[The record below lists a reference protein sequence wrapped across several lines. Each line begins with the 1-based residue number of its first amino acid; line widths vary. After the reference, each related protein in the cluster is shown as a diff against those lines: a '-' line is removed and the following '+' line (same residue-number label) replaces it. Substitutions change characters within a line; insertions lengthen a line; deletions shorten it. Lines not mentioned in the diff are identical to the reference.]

1 MFTVMSRDGKEIKL
15 SPLDVT
21 RWIFIANKRFE
32 NPGDA
37 LANLVKYSKID
48 TKKQGKNIAEQDAY
62 LKGYNDTYNPG
73 G

>member
-21 RWIFIANKRFE
+21 RWVFIANKRFE
-32 NPGDA
+32 KPGDA

-48 TKKQGKNIAEQDAY
+48 TKK
-62 LKGYNDTYNPG
+62 
-73 G
+73 